1 MLAAMSSYSP
11 TAQLH
16 SVRAVHD
23 GPARIADER
32 VGLNDTFAAAL
43 TGWVGTMWSVYLK
56 VAIAAAWMALA
67 TWGPLRP
74 VDPYPFQFMLFM
86 GNVVQLLLCF
96 VILVGQRV
104 LNRAADSRAMQTYQ
118 NAEAIFQQVSRLQEH
133 LDRQD
138 RLLSR
143 GISLLQSRPHPWLE
157 QHRVEQPPQ
166 ARDMAASLN
175 GRIAAAMTRRLGS
188 MWAFYAAALFQ
199 VAWLTLAT
207 WGPLQSVDPYPFRF
221 LLNLS
226 SLVQL
231 LFMFVI
237 MVGQDVI
244 GHAGDR
250 RSEQTFLDAQA
261 ILYECQRMEQRLTR
275 QDRILESLCEYHGS
289 RVVEQLA
296 RAWHASYLDAC
307 QDRGEPLFSRPSLR
321 PWDELAAEYRASNR
335 DQAEHVGEKLAALGC
350 VLVPAFNSSLAF
362 EFRDEGEVMLLAHME
377 HERWMRER
385 QRQGFQWGPVRTGR
399 RHPDMVAWEDLSDE
413 AKEKDVEIVRE
424 IPRILAQAGFQV
436 LRVADADS
444 NTA

>member
-1 MLAAMSSYSP
+1 
-11 TAQLH
+11 
-16 SVRAVHD
+16 
-23 GPARIADER
+23 
-32 VGLNDTFAAAL
+32 
-43 TGWVGTMWSVYLK
+43 MWSVYLT
-56 VAIAAAWMALA
+56 VAIAATWMALA

-118 NAEAIFQQVSRLQEH
+118 NAEAIFRQVSRLQAH

-138 RLLSR
+138 RMLSR
-143 GISLLQSRPHPWLE
+143 GFSLLSRPHPWLE

-188 MWAFYAAALFQ
+188 MWAFYGAALFQ

-207 WGPLQSVDPYPFRF
+207 WGPLQAVDPYPFQF

-261 ILYECQRMEQRLTR
+261 ILYECLRMEQRLNR
-275 QDRILESLCEYHGS
+275 QDRIIASLCEDHSS
-289 RVVEQLA
+289 RAVEQLA
-296 RAWHASYLDAC
+296 RAFHASYLEAC
-307 QDRGEPLFSRPSLR
+307 LYRGEPLFSRPSLR
-321 PWDELAAEYRASNR
+321 PWEELDPEYRASNR
-335 DQAEHVGEKLAALGC
+335 DQAEHVGEKLATIGG
-350 VLVPAFNSSLAF
+350 VLVPMFAPLFNPSLTF
-362 EFRDEGEVMLLAHME
+362 EFGDEEVMLLARME
-377 HERWMRER
+377 HDRWMRER
-385 QRQGFQWGPVRTGR
+385 KRQGFQWGPVRAGR
-399 RHPDMVAWEDLSDE
+399 MHPDMVPWEDLSDE

-424 IPRILAQAGFQV
+424 HPRILAQAGFQV